1 MTDTNS
7 WNNNFVAAF
16 KIKII
21 WYVDFIWIE
30 YSFLVSQK
38 FQNIRQREFIK
49 SLLKCLR
56 SVEGN
61 LNLTISNSSAD
72 FAVLSAHCSLV
83 PIWLGIQQLR
93 IFYPDWKHN
102 DNWTIYSRWMD
113 YQYSYYQETVNRKL
127 NLKIL

>member
-102 DNWTIYSRWMD
+102 DNWTIYSRCMD
-113 YQYSYYQETVNRKL
+113 DQYSYYEETVNRKV